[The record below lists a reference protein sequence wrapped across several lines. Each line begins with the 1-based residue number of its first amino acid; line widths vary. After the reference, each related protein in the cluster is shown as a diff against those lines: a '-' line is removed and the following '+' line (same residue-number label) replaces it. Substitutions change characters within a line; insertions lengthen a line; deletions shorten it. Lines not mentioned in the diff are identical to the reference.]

1 MERLSACPIVT
12 DYFWHCPLQP
22 VGIAD
27 PTFHGVLLLAHREGV
42 RESGREVNS
51 YGPEQ
56 SNSTLTS
63 LCLEVG
69 EGKVIPSSCSRLPRT
84 DVPTFLQT

>member
-27 PTFHGVLLLAHREGV
+27 PTFHGVLLLAHREWSEG
-42 RESGREVNS
+42 EWEGGGKE
-51 YGPEQ
+51 GGEQ
-56 SNSTLTS
+56 LMDQNKAT
-63 LCLEVG
+63 VH
-69 EGKVIPSSCSRLPRT
+69 
-84 DVPTFLQT
+84 